1 MNKKDLKL
9 LTKNLP
15 SVQGILGKEEYFN
28 SAVLIPLINIDDEYN
43 FLFEKRAANIRQ
55 AGEICF
61 PGGEIDLK
69 LDNDFIQAAI
79 RETDEE
85 IGIPGNKIKILG
97 FLDTLI
103 GPRGITIDPVIA
115 EVKIKSLD
123 ECIIDKKEVEKIFL
137 VPVSFF
143 EKNKPEEYK
152 VISNYNYTMYNE
164 EGKEESLIPQQN
176 NDDDGT
182 YKESIRKVIVYKTH
196 GEIIWGIT
204 ARLIY
209 EVVKKTKH
217 K

>member
-15 SVQGILGKEEYFN
+15 SVQGILGKKEYFN

>member
-1 MNKKDLKL
+1 MNKEDLIL

-28 SAVLIPLINIDDEYN
+28 SAVLIPLISIDNEYN

-61 PGGEIDLK
+61 PGGEIDLN

-79 RETDEE
+79 RETEE
-85 IGIPGNKIKILG
+85 EVGIPVNKIKVLG

-115 EVKIKSLD
+115 EVKIKNLD
-123 ECIIDKKEVEKIFL
+123 ECILDKREVEKIFL
-137 VPVSFF
+137 VPVSYF
-143 EKNKPEEYK
+143 EKNKPEEFK
-152 VISNYNYTMYNE
+152 IISNYNYTMYNE
-164 EGKEESLIPQQN
+164 EGNEESLIPQQN

-182 YKESIRKVIVYKTH
+182 YKESIRKVLVYKTH

-209 EVVKKTKH
+209 EVVKKLQH